1 MKVKILR
8 TTVADRRLVRA
19 GAVEELSDGD
29 AKALI
34 LLGKAAIVE
43 ADAPVVEVVEEL
55 NTEIAA
61 PVIAEETPRRGRKS
75 RKD

>member
-19 GAVEELSDGD
+19 GAIEELSDSD

-34 LLGKAAIVE
+34 LLGKAAIVTSDE
-43 ADAPVVEVVEEL
+43 PVVAPAEPL